1 MTDFRLHH
9 FVLREEGLK
18 WIKEMPKYPQF
29 TDSLV
34 GVMLDDIYQSEVQS
48 AIESAILVSN
58 QEDTL
63 LHLRKAF
70 AKSKNAS
77 EVVMMAKD
85 LFPIMDQVYSLEC
98 AVEVKQR
105 FNQLSK
111 EAYNAP
117 DNLNRD
123 IPLLGHYQ
131 TVAIVTFPQAKED
144 QPGEADKVEE
154 LKPMPDKDGWS
165 FDYNLLCEI
174 EKQCS
179 MRDEFISLEA
189 VDATLMSLIDLG
201 FTITRKP

>member
-98 AVEVKQR
+98 AVEVKER

-154 LKPMPDKDGWS
+154 NRAQLSVWHEVEQLVCRPAGFLIHPEVLE
-165 FDYNLLCEI
+165 LLM
-174 EKQCS
+174 KS
-179 MRDEFISLEA
+179 YH
-189 VDATLMSLIDLG
+189 
-201 FTITRKP
+201 ITRKNYEG